1 MRTKLPNGDGLHVR
15 FREQTLT
22 DKSKRASTMNGTYDE
37 IHYSSPEMIEGIPI
51 VVLFAGHRCCLAL
64 EKKLESERASARRS
78 HEELL
83 QTQNRLRMVELD
95 LKEVNLDYEQ
105 LSGQWN
111 DRLESDHQRRV
122 QSDRD
127 VRQLQEQ
134 LNKSLSREEQMK
146 DDVLKLQKENDYL
159 DAELH
164 RIRDEYGAQGEK
176 MNDYKDQIEGKHYSP

>member
-1 MRTKLPNGDGLHVR
+1 
-15 FREQTLT
+15 
-22 DKSKRASTMNGTYDE
+22 
-37 IHYSSPEMIEGIPI
+37 MIEGIPN
-51 VVLFAGHRCCLAL
+51 VVLFADRRCSLAL

-78 HEELL
+78 HEELI
-83 QTQNRLRMVELD
+83 QTQNQLRMLELN

-105 LSGQWN
+105 LSREWN

-122 QSDRD
+122 QSERD
-127 VRQLQEQ
+127 VRQLQDQ

-164 RIRDEYGAQGEK
+164 RIRDEHETHIGK
-176 MNDYKDQIEGKHYSP
+176 MTEYEEYIESEHYSL